1 METEERIMF
10 TLSIFK
16 RMISSAC
23 LTAALLLVAG
33 PGCAA
38 SRNDSSVLSQS
49 TQFHSS
55 LTPAV
60 MNSADLNG
68 YLQTIGA
75 RIVTAAKD
83 ADSQKIGPKS
93 HFSGETQWMF
103 QDIQFHLVSSPT
115 LNAFTTGGHHVY
127 IYNQLFQLC
136 QNEDQLAAVMAH
148 EFGHIYCRHV
158 QKGMTHQMLLAAAA
172 VGAGGAGY
180 LVGGSEHG
188 AEYAQLGSSAGAS
201 VGGFINMGF
210 TREDEAQAD
219 QYGQIFYAM
228 AGWNPAHFRDFF
240 QVMKDKLGDVASAY
254 MSDHPTLQSR
264 IEAAD
269 KAAPGLQKRRPNPP
283 PGPVADVGQFRQI
296 QQVAV
301 QVASRTP
308 NDQQVLNTKQLLQAL
323 PRSCWVP
330 DGYVPP
336 DQAEAQKVLIDKAKK
351 LQEEQQKQ
359 QGK

>member
-1 METEERIMF
+1 MF
-10 TLSIFK
+10 TLSILK
-16 RMISSAC
+16 RLVGSSCVA
-23 LTAALLLVAG
+23 AALLLVAG

-60 MNSADLNG
+60 MNSADLNN
-68 YLQTIGA
+68 YLQSIGG
-75 RIVTAAKD
+75 RIVAAAKQ
-83 ADSQKIGPKS
+83 ADSEKIGPKS
-93 HFSGETQWMF
+93 HFTGDTQWMF

-158 QKGMTHQMLLAAAA
+158 QKGMTNQMLLAAAA

-180 LVGGSEHG
+180 LAGGSEHG

-210 TREDEAQAD
+210 TRGDEAQAD
-219 QYGQIFYAM
+219 QYGQTFYAM
-228 AGWNPAHFRDFF
+228 AGWDPARFRDFF
-240 QVMKDKLGDVASAY
+240 QVMKDKMGDVASAY

-264 IEAAD
+264 VEAAD
-269 KAAPGLQKRRPNPP
+269 KAAPGLEKRRPTPP
-283 PGPVADVGQFRQI
+283 PGPVADVGQFKQY
-296 QQVAV
+296 QQMAV
-301 QVASRTP
+301 QVAARTP
-308 NDQQVLNTKQLLQAL
+308 NDQQVMNTKQLLQAL

-330 DGYVPP
+330 EGYVPP
-336 DQAEAQKVLIDKAKK
+336 DQAEAQKVLVDKAKK
-351 LQEEQQKQ
+351 IQEEQQKQ
-359 QGK
+359 QPAK